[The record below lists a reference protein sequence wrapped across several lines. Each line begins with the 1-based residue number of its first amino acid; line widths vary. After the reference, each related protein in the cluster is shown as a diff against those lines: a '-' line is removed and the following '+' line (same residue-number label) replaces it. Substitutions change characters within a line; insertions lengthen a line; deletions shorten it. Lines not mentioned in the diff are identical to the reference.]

1 MDRTEC
7 VVVGAGV
14 VGLAVARGLA
24 RAGRE
29 VIVLEAERRIGSH
42 TSSRNSEVIHAGIYY
57 PEGSAKARLCVRGRE
72 LLYAYCA
79 ARGVPHRRLGKII
92 VATEAT
98 QAGALSGI
106 AAAAAANGVDDL
118 RRLATAELR
127 ALEPALR
134 GTAGLLSPSTGIV
147 DSHALMLSYQGEL
160 EDNGGSIAFGTRLV
174 AARPAGDGLAITA
187 ASGGESVTFATGLLV
202 NAAGLF
208 AGEVAAAIEG
218 LGAPY
223 RRRIHYC
230 KGNYFGVAARVPF
243 DHLIYPVPERDGL
256 GVHLTLDLAGRGRFG
271 PDTEWIDGLDYR
283 LDPRRSDGFTAA
295 IRRYWPGLPDGALT
309 PDYTGIRPKLYPQG
323 GPATDFLIEGP
334 AAHGVAGL
342 VNLFGIESPGLT
354 ASLAIAE
361 AVLALADAPIAA

>member
-14 VGLAVARGLA
+14 VGLAVAARLA

-29 VIVLEAERRIGSH
+29 VIVLEQERRIGSH

-57 PEGSAKARLCVRGRE
+57 PKASAKARLCVRGKAM
-72 LLYAYCA
+72 LYDWCA
-79 ARGVPHRRLGKII
+79 AHGVPHRRIGKII
-92 VATEAT
+92 VATDAA
-98 QAGALSGI
+98 QAPDLAGI
-106 AAAAAANGVDDL
+106 AAAAAGNGVADL
-118 RRLATAELR
+118 RPLGQADLAAM
-127 ALEPALR
+127 EPALR
-134 GTAGLLSPSTGIV
+134 GVAGLLSPSTGIV
-147 DSHALMLSYQGEL
+147 DSHALMLSYQGAL
-160 EDNGGSIAFGTRLV
+160 EERGGMIAFESRLE
-174 AARPAGDGLAITA
+174 AARPADGGLALTVT
-187 ASGGESVTFATGLLV
+187 SGGETTRLATDLLV

-218 LGAPY
+218 LDAPW
-223 RRRIHYC
+223 RRRVHYC

-271 PDTEWIDGLDYR
+271 PDTEWIDRLDYS
-283 LDPRRSDGFTAA
+283 LDPRRSDGFYAA
-295 IRRYWPGLPDGALT
+295 IRRYWPTLADGALH
-309 PDYTGIRPKLYPQG
+309 PDYTGIRPKLAPAG

-334 AAHGVAGL
+334 RRHGLPGL

-361 AVLALADAPIAA
+361 EVVAIAAAG

>member
-1 MDRTEC
+1 MDRVEC

-14 VGLAVARGLA
+14 VGLAVARTLA
-24 RAGRE
+24 AAGRE
-29 VIVLEAERRIGSH
+29 VVVLEAERLIGSH

-57 PEGSAKARLCVRGRE
+57 PKGSAKARLCLRGKA

-92 VATEAT
+92 VATDPGQEA
-98 QAGALSGI
+98 ALAGI

-118 RRLATAELR
+118 APLAAADLR

-134 GTAGLLSPSTGIV
+134 GTAGLLSPSTGVI
-147 DSHALMLSYQGEL
+147 DSHALMLAYQGEL
-160 EDNGGSIAFGTRLV
+160 EDAGGAIAFDTRLV
-174 AARPAGDGLAITA
+174 AARPAGAGLELTA
-187 ASGGESVTFATGLLV
+187 ESGGETVTLATDLLV
-202 NAAGLF
+202 NAAGLH
-208 AGEVAAAIEG
+208 AGAVAAAIEG
-218 LGAPY
+218 LAPSF
-223 RRRIHYC
+223 RRPVYYC

-271 PDTEWIDGLDYR
+271 PDTEWVDGLDYS
-283 LDPRRSDGFTAA
+283 LDPRRSDGFYAA
-295 IRRYWPGLPDGALT
+295 IRRYWPELRDGALS
-309 PDYTGIRPKLYPQG
+309 PDYTGIRPKLAPAG

-334 AAHGVAGL
+334 AAHGLPGL

-361 AVLALADAPIAA
+361 EVAGLARA